1 MISIIGITAPYS
13 HMFYDKKA
21 PELIQ
26 LEKSYDDGIINKDE
40 YSAQKAILKEKYSFV
55 GFTNVRR
62 FLYAIGLPVALF
74 VSSLLILLSTFIKHR
89 LIIYAIR
96 CMSIPFVIT
105 GAYFITWTLWDR
117 QDFPE
122 SIYYTTITL
131 LSIVITAILYYIF
144 KIISKDFNKLET
156 LRQQLNPLKRNIDFV
171 SDLAD
176 IIPETSETV
185 SYKAM
190 TSVTSEDLKENL
202 GKIEETLND

>member
-1 MISIIGITAPYS
+1 
-13 HMFYDKKA
+13 MFYDKKA